1 MNWIRRRVLRWI
13 LSDPAFRERIILIV
27 KEAKQRRVI

>member
-27 KEAKQRRVI
+27 QDAQKRRVI